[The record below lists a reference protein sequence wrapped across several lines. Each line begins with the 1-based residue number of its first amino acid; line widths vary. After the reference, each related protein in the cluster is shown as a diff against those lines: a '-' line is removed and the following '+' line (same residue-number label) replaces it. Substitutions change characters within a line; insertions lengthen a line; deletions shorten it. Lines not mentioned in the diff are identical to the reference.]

1 VLESCDTCLRPRV
14 VCVCDRVVSFATKRR
29 VLVLQHPQE
38 QDVLLG
44 TAQLLAACLPKAK
57 LVVGLSWRNLAH
69 ALGEEDVEPSRWA
82 LVFPDRETVAEPGS
96 RGQVTARS
104 GAVLDPGALEGVVLL
119 DGTWSKAKTLYWRNR
134 WLGRLNRLSMRP
146 AQPSI
151 YGKLRREPRRDYVS
165 TLESAGAALTLCGE
179 DAAIETGL
187 NSLFRT
193 MVQRARDAKLPKD
206 TRRG

>member
-1 VLESCDTCLRPRV
+1 VDESCDTCRRPRT
-14 VCVCDRVVSFATKRR
+14 VCVCDRVTSFPTTRR

-38 QDVLLG
+38 QDVVLG

-57 LVVGLSWRNLAH
+57 IVVGLSWRNLAH
-69 ALGEEDVEPSRWA
+69 ALGEDDVDLSRWA
-82 LVFPDRETVAEPGS
+82 LVFPDREAVPEPGA

-104 GAVLDPGALEGVVLL
+104 GAVLDPAALEGVILL

-179 DAAIETGL
+179 DPAVEQGL
-187 NSLFRT
+187 NKIFRT
-193 MVQRARDAKLPKD
+193 LAQRARDAPRSD
-206 TRRG
+206 G